1 MNSNQQ
7 SQKQIAIVNAE
18 SVLSDECPAYVI
30 DALDD
35 LVESGVSVIA
45 ITSTKG
51 KVEEVKQQLLEI
63 GFDFSVEE
71 STFPVGSMDYY
82 KKSRIGQISR
92 AGAAIVSQYD
102 PGNADIY
109 RAAGAAIPEIIE
121 TEIYKADTINLNV
134 PAGVRAE
141 ARRGLD
147 WRREFGRG
155 GIGPGQV
162 TARMLISNK
171 MTIPRVRKMRAYL
184 ARHEVDK
191 KGEGWSPGQKG
202 FPSAGRIAWALW
214 GGDPGKAWSN
224 KVMRSVEAK
233 ERKR

>member
-1 MNSNQQ
+1 
-7 SQKQIAIVNAE
+7 
-18 SVLSDECPAYVI
+18 
-30 DALDD
+30 
-35 LVESGVSVIA
+35 
-45 ITSTKG
+45 
-51 KVEEVKQQLLEI
+51 
-63 GFDFSVEE
+63 
-71 STFPVGSMDYY
+71 MDYY